1 MPRMSRLPGAGGAIP
16 FLCLLSVGPGA
27 ANAAYT
33 CTGLG
38 FECLDRIY
46 TGASSY
52 GTESAAKAA
61 CDERDADKGAL
72 TRLIALDAEGALCA
86 LHTGCATKSPA
97 IRHGFK
103 CWCRLWPLR
112 LVY

>member
-1 MPRMSRLPGAGGAIP
+1 MSSALSRLPGAAIP

-46 TGASSY
+46 TGAAYYARARAPTSSLLSWKRPANRRTN
-52 GTESAAKAA
+52 GLLLGDTLTATRRHRA
-61 CDERDADKGAL
+61 RRADC
-72 TRLIALDAEGALCA
+72 CA
-86 LHTGCATKSPA
+86 QLLGVS
-97 IRHGFK
+97 R
-103 CWCRLWPLR
+103 
-112 LVY
+112 V

>member
-1 MPRMSRLPGAGGAIP
+1 MSRLPGAAIP

-46 TGASSY
+46 TGASY
-52 GTESAAKAA
+52 QKEV
-61 CDERDADKGAL
+61 RDP
-72 TRLIALDAEGALCA
+72 C
-86 LHTGCATKSPA
+86 
-97 IRHGFK
+97 
-103 CWCRLWPLR
+103 
-112 LVY
+112 